1 MSGSQSPNRADEV
14 MSESSQNRQSEPTRE
29 ATPRLEQATHKVIE
43 NFMIKMTELLE
54 TSMATRRNER
64 VPATGVDKALERFLK
79 FRPSKFYGDVEQ
91 EIKAELFL
99 EQLNDIYDTLK
110 YEDALRVTFAA
121 FRLRGMA
128 KDWWLRASEARTL
141 KNQPWTWNDFQEEFK
156 KEYIPRWVREQRE
169 DEFQQLRQ
177 GNLTVAQYTA
187 KFNRLAKYCLR
198 LIDTDENK
206 TRQFV
211 KGLRVKLQR
220 ALAPLPP
227 IGFAAA
233 VEAATQT
240 EMADQAIIQRKTAIG
255 SATAPYKR
263 PGQGPWKP
271 RDFKRSHGE
280 QRTGNEGRPTLTP
293 GGSHRICTYCGRSV
307 HVAKMCYRK
316 LRLCFKCGK
325 PGHTKDQCPEMQQV
339 PLEMSRKAGRPP
351 VMRGTTE
358 GRNNKPQVKAKVYAL
373 DGLPVDTEA
382 EVVEEKQPSLSGRK
396 NVRGVFKN

>member
-1 MSGSQSPNRADEV
+1 
-14 MSESSQNRQSEPTRE
+14 
-29 ATPRLEQATHKVIE
+29 
-43 NFMIKMTELLE
+43 MIKMTELLE

-64 VPATGVDKALERFLK
+64 VPVTGADEALEQFLK
-79 FRPSKFYGDVEQ
+79 FRPPEFYGDVEQ

-99 EQLNDIYDTLK
+99 RQPNDIYDTLK

-121 FRLRGMA
+121 FRIRGMA

-169 DEFQQLRQ
+169 DEFQQLRP

-187 KFNRLAKYCLR
+187 KFNRLAKV
-198 LIDTDENK
+198 E
-206 TRQFV
+206 
-211 KGLRVKLQR
+211 LQR

-227 IGFAAA
+227 MGFAAA
-233 VEAATQT
+233 VEAVTRT
-240 EMADQAIIQRKTAIG
+240 EMADQAVIQRKTIIG
-255 SATAPYKR
+255 SATAPYKH

-271 RDFKRSHGE
+271 RDFKRSRGE

-293 GGSHRICTYCGRSV
+293 GGSHIICTYCGRSG
-307 HVAKMCYRK
+307 HVAEMCYRK

-339 PLEMSRKAGRPP
+339 TPEMSRKAGRPP

-373 DGLPVDTEA
+373 DGLPVYTEA
-382 EVVEEKQPSLSGRK
+382 EVVEGMIKIFSQLARVLIDPGATHLHFIKHIPIPPVNMHYQLIVSTPM
-396 NVRGVFKN
+396 GVNELT